1 MLCDHCKERDAVIQ
15 VTQIVDKGPV
25 KHNLCERCASEK
37 GFETTVS
44 SPKSSLVEFL
54 MPLQKALA
62 ASPAE
67 IGRCGGCGSTLRDF
81 QKTGRLG
88 CPQCYSSF
96 ETSLRDLLRRVH
108 GNHRHVG
115 KRYDAP
121 DPLAPA
127 PEEGLPDLR
136 ARLQRAIENEQF
148 ELAAKLR
155 DQIKVLE

>member
-15 VTQIVDKGPV
+15 VMQIVDKGPV
-25 KHNLCERCASEK
+25 KHNLCERCAAEK

-62 ASPAE
+62 TTPAE
-67 IGRCGGCGSTLRDF
+67 IGRCSGCGSTLRDF

-88 CPQCYSSF
+88 CPLCYESF

-115 KRYDAP
+115 RRYE
-121 DPLAPA
+121 A
-127 PEEGLPDLR
+127 PEPDGVSSPLGLPDLR
-136 ARLQRAIENEQF
+136 DRLRRAIENEQF
-148 ELAAKLR
+148 ELAAELR
-155 DQIKVLE
+155 DRIKVIE